1 MRIRFLNLSLIY
13 GLPQWICNV
22 FFCLHSPVSGVWWG
36 LAGCLESCAILRLC
50 SRVGETTAWG
60 CSRSRFRDS
69 AIPADVFW
77 KGDRLSQ
84 AGPGPVPRTGAGWTS
99 AVLVQGRRSCETA
112 LPTLAAVC
120 GRTQGP
126 GAKGRASPVLCL
138 GFTSPLGACSIQ
150 GELLVPGAC
159 ELSPHRAWADLCQGT
174 SFAEHL
180 SGAGGLSQP
189 SPSPGASFPLQFLN
203 TVWVPAALISIS
215 PVFQQVSL
223 PPFAPLPGVGGPG
236 SEDLRGGE
244 RHGSCGMDLM
254 SSIQGMFAK
263 VSLYL

>member
-1 MRIRFLNLSLIY
+1 M
-13 GLPQWICNV
+13 
-22 FFCLHSPVSGVWWG
+22 FFCLRSPISGVWWG

-126 GAKGRASPVLCL
+126 GAKGEPHPCCAWDLHPPWEPAPYRESCWCL
-138 GFTSPLGACSIQ
+138 GCVSCHPTEHGQTCVRGHPSLSISLGQ
-150 GELLVPGAC
+150 GGSHSLRLP
-159 ELSPHRAWADLCQGT
+159 Q
-174 SFAEHL
+174 EHL
-180 SGAGGLSQP
+180 SP
-189 SPSPGASFPLQFLN
+189 SSSSTQ
-203 TVWVPAALISIS
+203 
-215 PVFQQVSL
+215 
-223 PPFAPLPGVGGPG
+223 
-236 SEDLRGGE
+236 
-244 RHGSCGMDLM
+244 CGCL
-254 SSIQGMFAK
+254 
-263 VSLYL
+263 LL